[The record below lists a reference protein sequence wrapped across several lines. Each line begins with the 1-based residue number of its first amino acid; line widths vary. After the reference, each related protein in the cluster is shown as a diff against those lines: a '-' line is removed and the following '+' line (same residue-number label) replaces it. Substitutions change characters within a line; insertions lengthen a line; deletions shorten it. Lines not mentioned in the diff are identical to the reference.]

1 MNLTQLRVFSEVM
14 KSGSISRTAISLNRT
29 QPAISLS
36 IKNLEEN
43 LGFKLFE
50 RQGRQLIAVP
60 EAFYLL
66 EEANNIL
73 HRVSK
78 VQRTMNKLQ
87 NSTAGSLKVASMP
100 GPAVYLFPHF
110 ISQAIGNNNDVE
122 ISLFANSSLQIHELA
137 ATQSIDFGFADTDA
151 GNNAKETPQYSSENI
166 NADCFCALPRNHPL
180 AKKSKIS
187 VTDLDKLPMG
197 GLQNNHVITQKILS
211 LFNQENC
218 SFNKIVHSQTYL
230 SLLQFVSAGQCI
242 VIVDPLTVVSEN
254 KTNTTSN
261 IVFRPLKETLLYD
274 YAVVSPSYR
283 PLSQLAMKIKNE
295 WISELFDLLDEI
307 GANPQRLE
315 PDDSSMS

>member
-14 KSGSISRTAISLNRT
+14 KSGSISRTALSLNRT

-66 EEANNIL
+66 EEANDIL
-73 HRVSK
+73 NRVSK

-87 NSTAGSLKVASMP
+87 DTTKGSLKVASMP

-110 ISQAIGNNNDVE
+110 ISKAVGNNSDIE
-122 ISLFANSSLQIHELA
+122 ITLFANSSVQIHELA
-137 ATQSIDFGFADTDA
+137 ATQSIDFGLADSDTV
-151 GNNAKETPQYSSENI
+151 NNAKETPQYRSENI
-166 NADCFCALPRNHPL
+166 TADCFCALPSDHRLARN
-180 AKKSKIS
+180 AEIS
-187 VTDLDKLPMG
+187 VKDLDKLPMG
-197 GLQNNHVITQKILS
+197 GLQSNHIITKKTLT

-218 SFNKIVHSQTYL
+218 TFNKIVHSQTYL

-242 VIVDPLTVVSEN
+242 VVVDPLTVASEN
-254 KTNTTSN
+254 KTNTTNN

-274 YAVVSPSYR
+274 YVVVSPSYR

-295 WISELFDLLDEI
+295 WISELLGLLDEI
-307 GANPQRLE
+307 GANPIKSELQTSIE
-315 PDDSSMS
+315 K